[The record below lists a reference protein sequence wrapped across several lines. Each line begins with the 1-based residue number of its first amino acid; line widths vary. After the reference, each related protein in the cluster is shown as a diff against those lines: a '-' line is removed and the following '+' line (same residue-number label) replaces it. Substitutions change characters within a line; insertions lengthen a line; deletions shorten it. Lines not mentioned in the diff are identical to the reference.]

1 MFIIKKLN
9 NIHWLTKKRLNATE
23 SCWVVNVISLGIS
36 SPGFDMFQRA
46 CRLEIEIRTL
56 FTSGILGL
64 HFRCKNVGTLVDA
77 SSTDLQFYVLWPCHS
92 LRDTYSPGW
101 YPVPFLFPF
110 VSFDIVLF
118 HNVAPEAKLC
128 LSDRQSLIGILQNK
142 VRVMWSF
149 WYANLTAHRSTCQWK
164 QVKSH
169 VKGFLFEKLIP
180 IFESGPLGYLP
191 RASYNKCIYQRSWRS
206 LDPLKL
212 HIKLLNKG

>member
-1 MFIIKKLN
+1 
-9 NIHWLTKKRLNATE
+9 
-23 SCWVVNVISLGIS
+23 
-36 SPGFDMFQRA
+36 MFQRA

-128 LSDRQSLIGILQNK
+128 LSDRQSLIMILQSK
-142 VRVMWSF
+142 VRVTWSLICEPHHPWVHMSVTMSGGKLHQRIPVWKAYTYFSKWSF
-149 WYANLTAHRSTCQWK
+149 WLFTSCQLRQRHISKVMGIVRSTQT
-164 QVKSH
+164 SH
-169 VKGFLFEKLIP
+169 
-180 IFESGPLGYLP
+180 
-191 RASYNKCIYQRSWRS
+191 N
-206 LDPLKL
+206 
-212 HIKLLNKG
+212 